1 MTEEIVGE
9 EELTLCFCSLEDQI
23 LVYYARSSSKE
34 PEKAKI
40 T

>member
-9 EELTLCFCSLEDQI
+9 EDQI
-23 LVYYARSSSKE
+23 LVYYARPSFNE
-34 PEKAKI
+34 PENAKI